1 MNILTDHWGLIKERL
16 KQKYAHLTD
25 NDLAYVKDR
34 EEEILHRIAEK
45 TGTSREELE
54 QEVREACA
62 TAPVAPGGAVPA
74 AA

>member
-1 MNILTDHWGLIKERL
+1 MNTLTDHWGLIKERL

-25 NDLAYVKDR
+25 NDLAYIKDR
-34 EEEILHRIAEK
+34 EEEILRQIAEK
-45 TGTSREELE
+45 TGTSREELD

-62 TAPVAPGGAVPA
+62 NAPTVPNAVPA